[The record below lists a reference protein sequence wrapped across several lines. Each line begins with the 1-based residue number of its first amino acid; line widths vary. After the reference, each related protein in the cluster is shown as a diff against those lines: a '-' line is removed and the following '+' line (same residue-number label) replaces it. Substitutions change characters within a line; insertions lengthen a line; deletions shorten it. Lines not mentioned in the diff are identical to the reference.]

1 MKKISSIVLLFI
13 LVLCFS
19 ACSGKSTDNT
29 TDKNTDNI
37 VSQNS
42 TEVIMTFPNKT
53 TTEKQIFEDSVY
65 EKVYFEMLGTKVNA
79 DIDQELN
86 DQLEKAKT
94 IKEPILDDSMK
105 EIGSVW
111 VQYKNSDEL
120 VEFGKVYTG
129 AENKMFIQ
137 AFENEH
143 NGVLCISEGNENTS
157 NILF

>member
-1 MKKISSIVLLFI
+1 MKKIISFSLLLI

-19 ACSGKSTDNT
+19 ACSNKITDNAGT
-29 TDKNTDNI
+29 QNT
-37 VSQNS
+37 
-42 TEVIMTFPNKT
+42 TEVVMTFPNRT
-53 TTEKQIFEDSVY
+53 TTEKQVFEESVY
-65 EKVYFEMLGTKVNA
+65 DKVYFEMFGNKVNA
-79 DIDQELN
+79 TLSQELN

-111 VQYKNSDEL
+111 VQYKNSNEM
-120 VEFGKVYTG
+120 VEFGKIYTG
-129 AENKMFIQ
+129 SENKMYIQ

-143 NGVLCISEGNENTS
+143 NGVLCISDGDDNSS

>member
-1 MKKISSIVLLFI
+1 MKKLVCILL
-13 LVLCFS
+13 LVFTFLLFS
-19 ACSGKSTDNT
+19 ACLDNNKSDIEQQKT
-29 TDKNTDNI
+29 
-37 VSQNS
+37 
-42 TEVIMTFPNKT
+42 TEVIMTLPNRT
-53 TTEKQIFEDSVY
+53 TTEKQVLEDSVY
-65 EKVYFEMLGTKVNA
+65 EKVYFEMFGNKVNA
-79 DIDQELN
+79 TISQELN

-111 VQYKNSDEL
+111 VQYKNSNEM

-129 AENKMFIQ
+129 AENKMYIQ

-143 NGVLCISEGNENTS
+143 NGVLCISEGKDNSS

>member
-1 MKKISSIVLLFI
+1 MKKIIWLSLLVFFIV
-13 LVLCFS
+13 CFS
-19 ACSGKSTDNT
+19 ACSSKTTGNTDTQNT
-29 TDKNTDNI
+29 T
-37 VSQNS
+37 
-42 TEVIMTFPNKT
+42 EVTLSFPNSI
-53 TTEKQIFEDSVY
+53 TTEKQILEDSVY
-65 EKVYFEMLGTKVNA
+65 EKVYFEMFGTKVNA

-94 IKEPILDDSMK
+94 IKEPVLDDSMK

-129 AENKMFIQ
+129 AENKMYIQ

-143 NGVLCISEGNENTS
+143 NGVLCISEENENSS

>member
-1 MKKISSIVLLFI
+1 MKKIIITPLLLVIV
-13 LVLCFS
+13 VLCFS
-19 ACSGKSTDNT
+19 ACSDKDTNNIDI
-29 TDKNTDNI
+29 KNT
-37 VSQNS
+37 
-42 TEVIMTFPNKT
+42 TEVIMTFPNRT
-53 TTEKQIFEDSVY
+53 TTEKQVLENSVY
-65 EKVYFEMLGTKVNA
+65 EKAYFEMFGNKVNA

-111 VQYKNSDEL
+111 VQYKNSNEM

-129 AENKMFIQ
+129 AENKMYIQ

-143 NGVLCISEGNENTS
+143 NGVLCISDGNDNSS

>member
-1 MKKISSIVLLFI
+1 MKKIISFSLLVI

-19 ACSGKSTDNT
+19 SCSDKTVDNTTNKKTDNT
-29 TDKNTDNI
+29 VTQNT
-37 VSQNS
+37 
-42 TEVIMTFPNKT
+42 TGVIMTFPNRT
-53 TTEKQIFEDSVY
+53 TTKKQIIEDSVY

-79 DIDQELN
+79 DIDKELN

-94 IKEPILDDSMK
+94 IKEPVLDDSMK

-111 VQYKNSDEL
+111 VQYKNSNEM

-129 AENKMFIQ
+129 AENKMYIQ

-143 NGVLCISEGNENTS
+143 NGVLCISEGNDNRS

>member
-1 MKKISSIVLLFI
+1 MKKTISLLLLVIVI
-13 LVLCFS
+13 LCFS
-19 ACSGKSTDNT
+19 ACSGKTTDNT
-29 TDKNTDNI
+29 YNQNT
-37 VSQNS
+37 
-42 TEVIMTFPNKT
+42 TEVIMTFTNRT
-53 TTEKQIFEDSVY
+53 TTEKQVLEDSVY

-86 DQLEKAKT
+86 DQLEKAKI

-111 VQYKNSDEL
+111 IQYKNSNEM

-129 AENKMFIQ
+129 TENKIYIQ

-143 NGVLCISEGNENTS
+143 NGLLCISDGNDNSS

>member
-1 MKKISSIVLLFI
+1 MKKIVSILLLLFF
-13 LVLCFS
+13 VLCFS
-19 ACSGKSTDNT
+19 ACSDKDTNN
-29 TDKNTDNI
+29 TDKKNT
-37 VSQNS
+37 
-42 TEVIMTFPNKT
+42 TEVIMTFPNRT
-53 TTEKQIFEDSVY
+53 TTEKQILDDSVY

-79 DIDQELN
+79 DIDQKLN

-111 VQYKNSDEL
+111 VQYKSSNEM

-129 AENKMFIQ
+129 AENKMYIQ

-143 NGVLCISEGNENTS
+143 NGVLCISEGNENNS

>member
-1 MKKISSIVLLFI
+1 MKKIISFSLSVI
-13 LVLCFS
+13 LILCFS
-19 ACSGKSTDNT
+19 ACSNKITDNADT
-29 TDKNTDNI
+29 QNT
-37 VSQNS
+37 
-42 TEVIMTFPNKT
+42 TEVIMTFPNRT
-53 TTEKQIFEDSVY
+53 TTEKQVFADSVY
-65 EKVYFEMLGTKVNA
+65 DKVYFEIFGNKVNA
-79 DIDQELN
+79 DISQELN
-86 DQLEKAKT
+86 AQLERAKT

-129 AENKMFIQ
+129 AENKMYIQ

-143 NGVLCISEGNENTS
+143 NGVLCISEGNDNSS

>member
-1 MKKISSIVLLFI
+1 MKKIVSILLLLFF
-13 LVLCFS
+13 VLCFS
-19 ACSGKSTDNT
+19 ACSDKDTNN
-29 TDKNTDNI
+29 TDKKNT
-37 VSQNS
+37 
-42 TEVIMTFPNKT
+42 TEVIMTFPNRT
-53 TTEKQIFEDSVY
+53 TTEKQILDDSVY

-111 VQYKNSDEL
+111 VQYKNSNEM

-129 AENKMFIQ
+129 AENKMYIQ

-143 NGVLCISEGNENTS
+143 NGVLCISEGNDNS
-157 NILF
+157 SKISF

>member
-1 MKKISSIVLLFI
+1 MKKIISFSLLVTLI
-13 LVLCFS
+13 LCFS
-19 ACSGKSTDNT
+19 ACSNKITDNADT
-29 TDKNTDNI
+29 
-37 VSQNS
+37 QNK

-53 TTEKQIFEDSVY
+53 TTEKQVFADSVY
-65 EKVYFEMLGTKVNA
+65 DKVYFEIFGNKVNA
-79 DIDQELN
+79 DISQELN
-86 DQLEKAKT
+86 AQLEKAKT

-111 VQYKNSDEL
+111 VQYKNSNEM

-129 AENKMFIQ
+129 AENKMYIQ

-143 NGVLCISEGNENTS
+143 NGVLCISEGDDNSS

>member
-1 MKKISSIVLLFI
+1 MKKIISFSLLVI

-19 ACSGKSTDNT
+19 ACSNKITDNADT
-29 TDKNTDNI
+29 PNT
-37 VSQNS
+37 
-42 TEVIMTFPNKT
+42 TEVIMTFPNRT
-53 TTEKQIFEDSVY
+53 TTEKQVFEDSVY
-65 EKVYFEMLGTKVNA
+65 DKVCFEMFGNKVNA
-79 DIDQELN
+79 DISQELN

-94 IKEPILDDSMK
+94 IKEPVLDDSMK

-111 VQYKNSDEL
+111 VQYKNSNEM

-129 AENKMFIQ
+129 AENKMYIQ

-143 NGVLCISEGNENTS
+143 NGVLCISEGNENSS

>member
-1 MKKISSIVLLFI
+1 MKKAIWFSLLVIFIV
-13 LVLCFS
+13 CFS
-19 ACSGKSTDNT
+19 ACSSKTTGNTDTQNT
-29 TDKNTDNI
+29 T
-37 VSQNS
+37 
-42 TEVIMTFPNKT
+42 EVALSFPNSII
-53 TTEKQIFEDSVY
+53 TEKQILEDSDY
-65 EKVYFEMLGTKVNA
+65 EKVCFEMFGTKANA

-86 DQLEKAKT
+86 DQLEKAK
-94 IKEPILDDSMK
+94 IINEPILDDSMK

-129 AENKMFIQ
+129 AESKMYIQ

-143 NGVLCISEGNENTS
+143 NAVLCISEGNDNSS